1 MGRDIIAF
9 LILLL
14 VIVSYYLHGEPVL
27 PAVTVFLGLAFAVA
41 LRGRRE
47 RVRMDFVNQLKSH
60 RRELRQGGTVVVD
73 QMLLRYDSVL
83 TTYFAT
89 VGAFLSSVD
98 IASPY
103 HLYTGEDRMEPLVYS
118 LFSLCFGWWH
128 FPHGPLLTVG
138 YIQKNLRGGDRITV
152 AMLIDSY
159 ALRRLEAE
167 MEKENSARRKHG
179 ASLDKEVAAKELA
192 RKIIRTGPGSKS
204 EKMLEKGTS
213 TFQEQSYYNRLI
225 EFESPKPLGVRFRDG
240 LIAKAKD
247 SYGKHQ
253 DNKAARKLRADPP
266 VKTEK

>member
-14 VIVSYYLHGEPVL
+14 VIVSYYLHGEPIL
-27 PAVTVFLGLAFAVA
+27 PAVTVFAGLAFAVA
-41 LRGRRE
+41 LRGKRE
-47 RVRMDFVNQLKSH
+47 RVRMDFINQLKSH

-73 QMLLRYDSVL
+73 HMLLRYDSVL

-98 IASPY
+98 IPSPY
-103 HLYTGEDRMEPLVYS
+103 HLYTGEDRSEPLVYS

-138 YIQKNLRGGDRITV
+138 YIQKNLRGGDKTTV

-167 MEKENSARRKHG
+167 IEKENAQRKEHRDTI
-179 ASLDKEVAAKELA
+179 SKEAAQKELA
-192 RKIIRTGPGSKS
+192 RKVLRTGPGSKS
-204 EKMLEKGTS
+204 EKLLERGTS
-213 TFQEQSYYNRLI
+213 TFKDQSYYDRLI
-225 EFESPKPLGVRFRDG
+225 AFESPKPVGIRIRDE
-240 LIAKAKD
+240 LIAKAKG
-247 SYGKHQ
+247 SYDKHQ
-253 DNKAARKLRADPP
+253 DQKATRKLRTDSLI
-266 VKTEK
+266 KTEK